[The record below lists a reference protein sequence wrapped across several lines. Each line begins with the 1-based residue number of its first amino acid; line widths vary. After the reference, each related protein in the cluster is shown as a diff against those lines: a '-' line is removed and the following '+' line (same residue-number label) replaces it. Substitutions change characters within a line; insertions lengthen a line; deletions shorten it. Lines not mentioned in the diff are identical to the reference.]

1 MEEFSK
7 KLVDQWKDIIES
19 IDIEGYKRKVDSINL
34 FRMDKWYTGYPDII
48 FCYKVNFNFVLNE
61 YQDVDRSN
69 KKSKSDIRV
78 EAWHRELDSI
88 FEGVFRDGS
97 GQLPNSKVDYKQNQ
111 GYRFIVQFY
120 PAGFLIEKTQ
130 SQLDRLG
137 LG

>member
-34 FRMDKWYTGYPDII
+34 YRMDNWYTGYPDII
-48 FCYKVNFNFVLNE
+48 FCYKVNFNFSLND

-78 EAWHRELDSI
+78 EMWHQELDSI
-88 FEGVFRDGS
+88 FEKLFQDG
-97 GQLPNSKVDYKQNQ
+97 PNSKIDYKQNQ

-120 PAGFLIEKTQ
+120 PAGFLIEQRQ

>member
-19 IDIEGYKRKVDSINL
+19 I
-34 FRMDKWYTGYPDII
+34 
-48 FCYKVNFNFVLNE
+48 
-61 YQDVDRSN
+61 
-69 KKSKSDIRV
+69 
-78 EAWHRELDSI
+78 ELDSI